1 MRLWRK
7 REPEAA
13 VAAAA
18 QLRDTRRRPF
28 GLLGDYVPLRDG
40 ETELYRAVREAVP
53 VVDAAIYKIIRLCG
67 GVTARCGEPGTE
79 RRMVHLRWVPGGQM
93 Q

>member
-1 MRLWRK
+1 MGLFK
-7 REPEAA
+7 REKREEAA
-13 VAAAA
+13 PGLV
-18 QLRDTRRRPF
+18 QLRESSRHPFSLIDGYIPLHRPEF
-28 GLLGDYVPLRDG
+28 A
-40 ETELYRAVREAVP
+40 LYRSIREAVP